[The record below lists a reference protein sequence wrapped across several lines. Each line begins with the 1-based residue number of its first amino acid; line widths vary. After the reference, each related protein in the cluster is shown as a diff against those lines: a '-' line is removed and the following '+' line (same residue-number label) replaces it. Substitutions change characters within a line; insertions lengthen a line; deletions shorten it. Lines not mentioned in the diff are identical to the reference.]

1 MGKTFRRIGVLWTTT
16 ALVVGSV
23 VVSMHAIPAFAS
35 SSSAPLTNTATTS
48 LGDIGPTALVV
59 DDADQHVFIA
69 GATTNTVDV
78 STFDGQIVD
87 TIPVADPQAM
97 VIAGSSLYVDAVG
110 AGTIEQIDLATLTD
124 EGSLV
129 VGLDLAS
136 TLVYANGELWTFSV
150 DPVSNQDV
158 LTSITLDG
166 DVTTYPGVTFPD
178 ADLFASPAI
187 PDAVFVTN
195 SYNYQY
201 TLYRVDVSAN
211 PAIATSTTTGGA
223 TNLLISPDGT
233 RLIGALSLSEVPEE
247 LDPTTLQPDGVTYP
261 SFSGVDAISSGSGDS
276 RSLGPLFAGGEEID
290 EQYALDIFQPGR
302 SAPVLQL
309 TTPVPSA
316 FNDPTFNE
324 VGLAADDSRIFEIV
338 INPNTEQ
345 LEWDL
350 VVLPLI
356 GPTSVAVSVPAG
368 TNPQALTEGGS
379 VPVTAAVTA
388 NGDLGPL
395 TGTVTLSLD
404 GTPFSTVPV
413 QDGRATADLSIDA
426 VGQHTV
432 TAAYNGDADNTTSTG
447 SLSVNVEASTSTA
460 LSVTPSPAMAGGQV
474 TLTARV
480 SGVTSPTGN
489 VEFYVDGSVVTS
501 YPVGDGSASVS
512 VPAPEVGSNQFQ
524 AVYEGD
530 STDFGSS
537 SPTVDDSV
545 DRYPST
551 SQVTTIS
558 PVDGARG
565 GRYQFA
571 ASVFSLSANAPSG
584 TVTFYA
590 TSGSSTTEI
599 GTAPTAEGQGEVD
612 GTLPAGSYH
621 FTAVYSG
628 DADTLPSSS
637 PAFAAT
643 LQEPAATTTP
653 TPTPTP
659 TTSGSGRG
667 EGYWL
672 TGSNGAVYG
681 FGTADNFGSTAN
693 HTLSKPVVGMAST
706 PDGKGYWLVASDG
719 GIFAFGDAGFYGS
732 TGAVRLNKP
741 VVGMAST
748 PDGKGYWL
756 VASDGGIFAFGD
768 AGFYGSTG
776 AVRLN
781 KPVVGMASTPDGKG
795 YWLVAS
801 DGGTFSFGDATYLG
815 SESGH
820 TLGGPIIDMA
830 AVPKVAAPAPT
841 PTPTPPPTSTAT
853 GGPPSLSSVTP
864 ASGPTSGR
872 TVAKIYG
879 TDLAGASE
887 VTFGGRPA
895 ASFEVGGSGEI
906 TAVSPLEPQNDPTGP
921 LGQPGVVDIRV
932 TVEGVTSATTPA
944 DSYSYTTPTACT
956 DTWVGAA
963 DSNWSVAA
971 NWSTGSTPDAYDY
984 VCIPA
989 DAEHVPVQLSTAAA
1003 AGTIDNGGGL
1013 AITGSL
1019 VLTGTST
1026 AATSTSPGPLA
1037 VTGTLQ
1043 IDGTLNMSGALYTA
1057 TSTAAT
1063 ENLAGPGTLTLT
1075 AGGDWA
1081 VLGNTTV
1088 DGPTITD
1095 AGQTTIANGT
1105 TLEVARGGFN
1115 NSGDLALDSSATID
1129 GDCPYGYPPGA
1140 VANTGTISLE
1150 GPTATIGN
1158 AQCPLAVDNSG
1169 AIDLGNATLSVPS
1182 GGDLTELA
1190 GSSITGAGLVTI
1202 GDGGRMYVDTNQSI
1216 ANLDTPGGTIGALY
1230 ADAPAVLTVTNSFV
1244 SGGEIE
1250 ANLSVAA
1257 GAAWDIDSGTV
1268 ATNVTNNGEA
1278 TVAAGASATL
1288 GYLTNVGSLT
1298 LDDGS
1303 AVSASTIVNAGTLSI
1318 PSTATAEAGI
1328 TNEGSLVI
1336 AGSLNLTSGVLTLE
1350 PGDTVTATGTLTIS
1364 GIGGLNVDTPT
1375 VVPNLNVSSSQG
1387 SANQDIEGN
1396 SSLMITGTF
1405 TSGDGELA
1413 TSAITVAPGG
1423 TWNVTGYTGL
1433 EGEVTNDG
1441 TATVANLASIGIGLP
1456 VTAITPDFNN
1466 IGTILIDNGGSI
1478 GGSADC
1484 QDPEFYST
1492 GTIELAAGA
1501 TGEVGGCIDNS
1512 GTLDLGP
1519 TSTTQIL
1526 NVQGTLDLNE
1536 GTDLTGAGE
1545 ISGLYYNLD
1554 EGGVPA
1560 FGTIDLNTPLSVSD
1574 LAVSNAYVELNA
1586 PVTAQ
1591 QLSTSGTILFSGV
1604 AALTV
1609 PPTGVWDANGSTIGD
1624 ASSANPQDESITND
1638 GTINLGVATQLYL
1651 ANFTNNGTLTMG
1663 SGSGIGGQC
1672 ESPMQNFGSITLD
1685 THVAAFI
1692 GSDLPSDVSGA
1703 SCPELTN
1710 TGPITVG
1717 TGTLELTAPVF
1728 LNAGSALTGDGTV
1741 AVGTD
1746 GDMVVDTPLTVANL
1760 RLRGGSVGGPDDLT
1774 ATDTID
1780 SELGP
1785 ADQPEFDGAG
1795 TTTVAPGG
1803 LWTIDSIASIGAGTV
1818 DNQGTVTFSSY
1829 YPNYDPPYID
1839 VAADA
1844 LLINSGTIAASG
1856 PFTADCVDQP
1866 GGAGVFD
1873 NTGTLSLAGAG
1884 SIGIDSQVCAATFND
1899 TGTIALGTAEASL
1912 YGALNLET
1920 GSTVTGTGTITVQ
1933 SGSHLTASS
1942 DVTVPNL
1949 SQVPDDG
1956 PVTSEIEVDEGVTL
1970 SVTDQLA
1977 LADLHLTAP
1986 SGSGFG
1992 QISVGGAAT
2001 LAGSASL
2008 YLDTG
2013 STTPACDTSV
2023 TAVTASSVSNGFSMV
2038 SGSSLPAGGTWQSA
2052 TSPTTAGGY
2061 LDC

>member
-693 HTLSKPVVGMAST
+693 HTLS
-706 PDGKGYWLVASDG
+706 
-719 GIFAFGDAGFYGS
+719 
-732 TGAVRLNKP
+732 
-741 VVGMAST
+741 
-748 PDGKGYWL
+748 
-756 VASDGGIFAFGD
+756 
-768 AGFYGSTG
+768 
-776 AVRLN
+776 

-1899 TGTIALGTAEASL
+1899 TGTIALGSAEASL